1 MTRKEFIKAL
11 AEKQGI
17 TQITAGQFLD
27 ALKDI
32 IKEEI
37 SAGNE
42 VTLGTDFGTF
52 KPTHRSG
59 IAPGPG
65 GGEYSSKSVKFS
77 ISAGFKTSLN
87 S

>member
-1 MTRKEFIKAL
+1 MTRKELVKAL
-11 AEKQGI
+11 ADKQGI

-32 IKEEI
+32 IKEEV

-42 VTLGTDFGTF
+42 VTLGPDFGTF
-52 KPTHRSG
+52 KPVTRTGVS
-59 IAPGPG
+59 PGTAKTP
-65 GGEYSSKSVKFS
+65 YSSKSVKYS